1 MEPSNLPTLF
11 WELVER
17 RLRSSDHYEARLLV
31 GNDLIEQTYELK
43 TEIAS
48 FIALMKDGRVINQ
61 AFQVSFPKF
70 SHVAG
75 IESHLDKFI
84 CFYQKE
90 HHFHSEKG
98 TDDDDDS
105 PCVTEDSFSILSETR
120 QGLRLPDEPEK
131 GRKRSWAVNE
141 FSATL
146 VVLQEEVK
154 ALMEYLNKLQESLLV
169 NFAHPAEPE
178 GDCALGKSK
187 EAPVLVIQHGDCKA
201 EHREIRKE
209 RKSKRRTSRTAGQAV
224 EVSSASSISNSSAN
238 SSASVSPRSVVD
250 VKLKT
255 PSTPSSISADSDISA
270 SYRHRTKETL
280 SASSR
285 TLCQNGS
292 PGLSPRTRRQ
302 LNVLHQA
309 ALCFSCYDIRDIA
322 IHVYLCNVLLI
333 WLLIIRRQPT
343 NGFALFGAH
352 QSTTDLSDRH
362 LKLRSLLP
370 NRCMNRLIAVPRP
383 YTQMKSHNT
392 TSGSTRQMNYRSELS
407 RFHIL
412 QYRAYQHETQSNHM
426 FKQKRKLWK
435 TWLIP
440 GIPNHTANSTH
451 NKAYQVLSKIRL
463 NILGTN
469 SNRPPLLPGN
479 VAMNSLLYLDGKLHL
494 IRMICA
500 TGDLA
505 NDSDIP
511 LGI

>member
-90 HHFHSEKG
+90 HHFHSEK
-98 TDDDDDS
+98 
-105 PCVTEDSFSILSETR
+105 
-120 QGLRLPDEPEK
+120 
-131 GRKRSWAVNE
+131 
-141 FSATL
+141 

-292 PGLSPRTRRQ
+292 PGLSPRTRSIM
-302 LNVLHQA
+302 A
-309 ALCFSCYDIRDIA
+309 AKYKYKYTLSAIPDNSRNSGLVTPDAIA
-322 IHVYLCNVLLI
+322 LQSSKLGQHVC
-333 WLLIIRRQPT
+333 R
-343 NGFALFGAH
+343 
-352 QSTTDLSDRH
+352 STTDLSDRH